1 MVEESG
7 PRTALISLHPEWADA
22 IFQGRKTVEFRRNVP
37 ARPVSHIVVYVTKP
51 VGHVAGYFTIRA
63 IHEDTPS
70 RLWDRFGD
78 RGCIGRHQFRRY
90 YRSASIG
97 YAIEIAEAVSLEKP
111 IDLRDIDT
119 GLSAPQNFR
128 YLSSVVAGGLLALP

>member
-1 MVEESG
+1 MVEESD

-37 ARPVSHIVVYVTKP
+37 VRPVSHIVVYVTKP
-51 VGHVAGYFTIRA
+51 VGHVAGHFTVRA

-78 RGCIGRHQFRRY
+78 RGCISRHRFRRY
-90 YRSASIG
+90 YRSASVG
-97 YAIEIAEAVSLEKP
+97 FAIEIGEAVPLETP
-111 IDLRDIDT
+111 INLRDIDG

-128 YLSSVVAGGLLALP
+128 YLPSVVAGALLALP